1 MDHPE
6 DVLDMNVI
14 AALRE
19 LGGDGDETLFREL
32 LDLYVDD
39 STKQLERLSDSLE
52 NGDVRVAERIAH
64 TLKSSSANLG
74 ATKMSRICL
83 QMEQLGRKQA
93 SAEMRALLDA
103 AREAHRRA
111 VEALTALRV

>member
-1 MDHPE
+1 MDHSE

-19 LGGDGDETLFREL
+19 LGGDGDETLFHEL

-39 STKQLERLSDSLE
+39 STKQLQRLAESLE
-52 NGDVRVAERIAH
+52 QGDLRVAERIAH
-64 TLKSSSANLG
+64 TLKSSSAHLG
-74 ATKMSRICL
+74 ASAVSKLCL
-83 QMEQLGRKQA
+83 EMEQHGREQRA
-93 SAEMRALLDA
+93 MEMRALLDV

-111 VEALTALRV
+111 VAALVALRQ